1 MARWEALQKAKYASE
16 SRSLDRD
23 IGSAEDTETKK
34 SAYSG
39 LGGMIGAIGLPLA
52 FSAMTGGTSMAL
64 PTLMA
69 AVGIGS
75 FGGRAIGSAFGG
87 ESKDIGSGTF
97 LKSKR
102 SEAQSL
108 IDQAGTKRRKDIL
121 WGAVKDAG
129 TAGFVKAGGLDA
141 FKEIGA
147 KSLTKLVGEKT
158 ASDLYKASGMMATGD
173 EFSDILTGTKTKD
186 MWHNLGLTKEQFA
199 HRKELRTAKLLGKDL
214 IGQKDL
220 KAAKESLISA
230 GTYDGSLEK
239 MKARTA
245 AGKDDPSMFGMDDF
259 EKQTYQD
266 SLKRSNEL
274 GLKNAELY
282 NIKDVETGR
291 KLFPGN
297 PYDEEALHK
306 SQAKH
311 LFRSPMQK
319 PTSTPIENAQNTLNQ
334 KVSMYNQATGGANI
348 SGEKQ
353 PYKSIVNYL
362 TDTGQDSSITNR
374 KELFNKFYGDQTEY
388 TGTMRQNED
397 LLGAMTDWEGFAGW
411 RKRS

>member
-23 IGSAEDTETKK
+23 ISSAEDTETKK

-39 LGGMIGAIGLPLA
+39 LFGMAGAVGLPLA
-52 FSAMTGGTSMAL
+52 FSAMTGGASMAL

-75 FGGRAIGSAFGG
+75 FGGRAIGSALGG

-97 LKSKR
+97 LKSRR

-147 KSLTKLVGEKT
+147 KSLTKLVGEEA
-158 ASDLYKASGMMATGD
+158 ASNLYKASGMMAEGD
-173 EFSDILTGTKTKD
+173 TFSDILEGTKARD
-186 MWHNLGLTKEQFA
+186 MWTELGEINPLQI
-199 HRKELRTAKLLGKDL
+199 RKNL
-214 IGQKDL
+214 IGKRDL

-266 SLKRSNEL
+266 SLKRSNALGDKNLKLTEEINKQL
-274 GLKNAELY
+274 REKGLKDNPWI
-282 NIKDVETGR
+282 NET
-291 KLFPGN
+291 
-297 PYDEEALHK
+297 DEEFWSEVPPLRTKK
-306 SQAKH
+306 SSIPTNIIDAIDSHIKSGQNIPPRIN
-311 LFRSPMQK
+311 LQSPIK
-319 PTSTPIENAQNTLNQ
+319 KAQNTLNQ
-334 KVSMYNQATGGANI
+334 KVSMYNQATGGAVSSSPV
-348 SGEKQ
+348 SGLSPRGQAFKDARERGD
-353 PYKSIVNYL
+353 KSFWFEGMEYNTRL
-362 TDTGQDSSITNR
+362 AE
-374 KELFNKFYGDQTEY
+374 ELG
-388 TGTMRQNED
+388 
-397 LLGAMTDWEGFAGW
+397 
-411 RKRS
+411 

>member
-39 LGGMIGAIGLPLA
+39 VGGMIGAIGLPLA
-52 FSAMTGGTSMAL
+52 FSAMTGGMSMAL

-75 FGGRAIGSAFGG
+75 FGGRAIGSALGG
-87 ESKDIGSGTF
+87 KSKDIGSGTF
-97 LKSKR
+97 LKGRR

-147 KSLTKLVGEKT
+147 KGLTKLVGEKT
-158 ASDLYKASGMMATGD
+158 ASNLYKASGMMATNE
-173 EFSDILTGTKTKD
+173 EFSTLLEGTKTRD
-186 MWHNLGLTKEQFA
+186 MWSNLGFGK
-199 HRKELRTAKLLGKDL
+199 KLSYGQAGDVRELGKGTFASVSDEFKK
-214 IGQKDL
+214 GMS
-220 KAAKESLISA
+220 AKEFAKKEIRDNSSDA
-230 GTYDGSLEK
+230 GRVGARLFGNPYDEK
-239 MKARTA
+239 AMALGQEKLGKLAR
-245 AGKDDPSMFGMDDF
+245 
-259 EKQTYQD
+259 EQ
-266 SLKRSNEL
+266 
-274 GLKNAELY
+274 AEGTIL
-282 NIKDVETGR
+282 KDVKTGR

-297 PYDEEALHK
+297 PYDEEALHQ

-362 TDTGQDSSITNR
+362 TDAGQDSSITNR